1 MGAVGGVRGL
11 LESMQPQLWPERR
24 IAERTTTSL
33 SMTWIKNDQ
42 KLQNVMGTTW
52 YNMVQHGTTHYLI
65 HHYKQQRNSIE
76 FQYRSRNQRA
86 TQPSRVKKKKPND
99 CLEEDADWRRL
110 SGWVPIAC
118 QPRLTCINLLNR
130 LNLCFLDFACM
141 FFQTRW
147 HMPSSHCTCF

>member
-52 YNMVQHGTTHYLI
+52 YNMVQHGTTWYNPLSDSSLQTTTEFHQI
-65 HHYKQQRNSIE
+65 PIQVKKPARNSTI
-76 FQYRSRNQRA
+76 SRE
-86 TQPSRVKKKKPND
+86 KKETKR
-99 CLEEDADWRRL
+99 LFGRRCGL
-110 SGWVPIAC
+110 TKIVWVGTHRMSTKIDLYKLAESSES
-118 QPRLTCINLLNR
+118 
-130 LNLCFLDFACM
+130 M
-141 FFQTRW
+141 F
-147 HMPSSHCTCF
+147 S